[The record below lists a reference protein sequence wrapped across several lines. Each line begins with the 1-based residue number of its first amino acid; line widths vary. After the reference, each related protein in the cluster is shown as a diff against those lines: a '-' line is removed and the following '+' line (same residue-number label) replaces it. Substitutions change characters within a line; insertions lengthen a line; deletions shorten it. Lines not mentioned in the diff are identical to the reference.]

1 MTVIDPTVISK
12 ASNSISVTPTPESNR
27 LEVLQRR
34 LPEFGLSEELFSAL
48 LWRFRQN
55 FGDPRANELACVFR
69 WRLGLPVHRKEEIEI
84 IDGYIPPGTTFE
96 QQEMLHRCFLI
107 ERISHELSENRGR
120 GWFRILSGTERQ
132 YPDFGSTY
140 AMKRDLEEEVRNIT
154 ILSYSDV
161 LACYREMINEML
173 NYETN
178 RLVELERAVLHN
190 KFESFQESETI
201 ENGWHNPTR
210 TQQNRISNG
219 YESFPATYPAQAIQL
234 RNYYTNTANHNNSET
249 PAMQQLCMHAQQY
262 QQQQHQQQPT
272 FGYERYL
279 QR

>member
-1 MTVIDPTVISK
+1 MTMIDPTVIPK
-12 ASNSISVTPTPESNR
+12 ASNYISATPTPESTG
-27 LEVLQRR
+27 LELLQRR
-34 LPEFGLSEELFSAL
+34 LPESGLSEELLDAL

-55 FGDPRANELACVFR
+55 FGAPRANELACVFR
-69 WRLGLPVHRKEEIEI
+69 WRFDLPVHRKEEIET

-96 QQEMLHRCFLI
+96 QQEMLHRCLLI

-120 GWFRILSGTERQ
+120 GWFQVLSGAERQ
-132 YPDFGSTY
+132 YPDFVSTY

-161 LACYREMINEML
+161 LACYREMINEVL
-173 NYETN
+173 NYKTN
-178 RLVELERAVLHN
+178 QLVELERAVLYN
-190 KFESFQESETI
+190 EFESFQQSETI
-201 ENGWHNPTR
+201 ENGWHNPSR
-210 TQQNRISNG
+210 TQQNRTSNG
-219 YESFPATYPAQAIQL
+219 YESVAATYPAQAIQF

-279 QR
+279 DR